1 MFTEILFYEIICTF
15 EKSVKIHTFFKFEKE
30 SAFYSFLKFE

>member
-1 MFTEILFYEIICTF
+1 MKILFYENICTF

-30 SAFYSFLKFE
+30 SAF